1 MNAPQVGKVGDL
13 VAGLEDKVL
22 NFTSVALSGGV
33 CYQGI
38 NLIGG
43 QSVHLAQLA
52 DYRLA
57 PEGVDGAKE
66 CRVTVAVAAEDVL
79 GYGVALFPGV
89 VYVKVGRRASF
100 RIDEPLEVKV
110 QVNGINISDFQTVSN
125 NGISSAA
132 ASHMVKSTGH

>member
-13 VAGLEDKVL
+13 VAGLEDKIL
-22 NFTSVALSGGV
+22 NFTSVAFSGGV

-52 DYRLA
+52 YYRFA

-66 CRVTVAVAAEDVL
+66 CRVTVTVAAEDVL
-79 GYGVALFPGV
+79 DYGVALLPGV
-89 VYVKVGRRASF
+89 VYVKVGRRAPF
-100 RIDEPLEVKV
+100 RVDEPLEVKV
-110 QVNGINISDFQTVSN
+110 QINRINIGDFQAVSN
-125 NGISSAA
+125 Y
-132 ASHMVKSTGH
+132 